1 MWNISFLLLIIIEAD
16 GVRRSLLFVVKNE
29 NKKYFLKI
37 NTTKFL
43 EKVRGYISNC
53 NSHSEES
60 LDNEVRS
67 LLQP

>member
-43 EKVRGYISNC
+43 EKVARV
-53 NSHSEES
+53 HF
-60 LDNEVRS
+60 
-67 LLQP
+67 